1 MATLEGSEMTPDH
14 HQDVQPAKEGTVF
27 SDPYRSHMY
36 DDLEVDTE
44 WRHGGPPGY
53 EAVNALFEQGRTRV
67 WPKGSLEEIV
77 QNLVKSWEMELSH
90 KMRAS
95 DFKTIDPQRFTLSA
109 NGGEKLTAQETL
121 KVGSYNALL
130 ATALPGEHED
140 YKATQETFDSSHD
153 VFRTTF
159 PGGFAWEVLEVYSG
173 PPTVAF
179 KWRHWG
185 QMEGAFKGHAPTRDV
200 AVSIGTCVAKVDEN
214 LKIVEL
220 EVYYDPTQ
228 FLGHLTKL
236 PKSQEYGEYK
246 QGIEGCP
253 FSSLT

>member
-109 NGGEKLTAQETL
+109 NDIRNTHRIE
-121 KVGSYNALL
+121 
-130 ATALPGEHED
+130 
-140 YKATQETFDSSHD
+140 
-153 VFRTTF
+153 
-159 PGGFAWEVLEVYSG
+159 EV
-173 PPTVAF
+173 
-179 KWRHWG
+179 HHC
-185 QMEGAFKGHAPTRDV
+185 Q
-200 AVSIGTCVAKVDEN
+200 
-214 LKIVEL
+214 
-220 EVYYDPTQ
+220 
-228 FLGHLTKL
+228 
-236 PKSQEYGEYK
+236 PKN
-246 QGIEGCP
+246 
-253 FSSLT
+253 SSLSRATMYSYSIRY